1 MKTLDAEHSVNV
13 SSILR
18 QPPSFPRDGVLLTPE
33 DDLDTI
39 DFDHVLIYAE
49 TINFMYE
56 RDGDSNEHD
65 HLGYIDPED
74 YIREDEP
81 FHVDN
86 EFEIDSAELEDLDSN
101 VKSLTDSFRNS
112 LLQQGIARHMAF
124 DTASAE
130 VEAVMK
136 SQYGSDVS
144 VGGEFTHLIDCLGDL
159 EMFDSLLT
167 NSNLDTVMKGVLR
180 EQLVTRF
187 VESAAQVMESDR
199 KSAIKSKRFRSEL
212 ENYAAKVQGSGED
225 GQRMQNVIGSVRS
238 KVD

>member
-1 MKTLDAEHSVNV
+1 MDAEHSVNV

-18 QPPSFPRDGVLLTPE
+18 QPPSFPRDGVLVIPE

-49 TINFMYE
+49 TIDFMYPSEKEVRE
-56 RDGDSNEHD
+56 RDNIG
-65 HLGYIDPED
+65 LIDPEE

-86 EFEIDSAELEDLDSN
+86 EFEIDAAELEELDSN

-112 LLQQGIARHMAF
+112 LLQKGIARHMAF

-130 VEAVMK
+130 VEAVMR

-167 NSNLDTVMKGVLR
+167 SSNINRHMKAVLR

-187 VESAAQVMESDR
+187 VDSAAQVMESDR
-199 KSAIKSKRFRSEL
+199 KSAIKSKRFRAEL
-212 ENYAAKVQGSGED
+212 ENYAAKVQGSSDD
-225 GQRMQNVIGSVRS
+225 GHRVQNVIGSVRS
-238 KVD
+238 KA